1 MLSTH
6 FKGGWTYEKSFARN
20 ILLVLIICT
29 LSVFNFTG
37 CNNSDKKK
45 ISYPCTFS
53 SGSASVKLIDENNCK
68 VTNVYN
74 GSMSGY
80 YNTTISGSGTW
91 SISGDYVIIELSEW
105 KIKDSNGRVILD
117 DSSSINMTLKAKI
130 ESSSKITYLGKTYK
144 ME

>member
-1 MLSTH
+1 
-6 FKGGWTYEKSFARN
+6 
-20 ILLVLIICT
+20 
-29 LSVFNFTG
+29 
-37 CNNSDKKK
+37 
-45 ISYPCTFS
+45 
-53 SGSASVKLIDENNCK
+53 
-68 VTNVYN
+68 
-74 GSMSGY
+74 MSGY